1 MKYADAV
8 KIHCEN
14 LREFSA
20 RTELSEQQKKNSVRQ
35 LATLYRENRDRE
47 DHIALYKGFKALSP
61 DIDLSELAEF
71 CIELKKEQSKKD
83 RKISQ
88 RDRNNDGGVAAGA
101 HGKVAVVRNEYNE
114 RAFSEFS
121 KIITHPKA
129 VYTTSFE
136 SAFEAVTD
144 GKCEFCISP
153 VESSKSGRLFGF
165 YSLLDR
171 YELKIRAACAID
183 VENESESIRYALI
196 GNSFPDRAIFT
207 EVIDLEFTVI
217 SDKGGFPSDIPLV
230 LPIFGA
236 EIIKLDSLPLEYNNI
251 RQKYFFA
258 LRLPGE
264 TLRALHLYLSAEHE
278 QYSPIGAYPT
288 V

>member
-20 RTELSEQQKKNSVRQ
+20 RAELSEAQKKNSVRQ
-35 LATLYRENRDRE
+35 LAK
-47 DHIALYKGFKALSP
+47 LYKESRGGEDLISVYRGFKALSP
-61 DIDLSELAEF
+61 DISLSELAEF
-71 CIELKKEQSKKD
+71 CMVLTNELSKKD

-88 RDRNNDGGVAAGA
+88 RERNNNANVAAGA
-101 HGKVAVVRNEYNE
+101 HGKVSVVRNEYNE

-121 KIITHPKA
+121 KIITHAKA
-129 VYTTSFE
+129 VYTTSFD

-144 GKCEFCISP
+144 GKCEYCISP

-171 YELKIRAACAID
+171 SELKICAACTLD
-183 VENESESIRYALI
+183 SENESIRYALI
-196 GNSFPDRAIFT
+196 GNSFPDRAKFT
-207 EVIDLEFTVI
+207 DVTDLEFSVI
-217 SDKGGFPSDIPLV
+217 SDEGSFPSDIPRA

-251 RQKYFFA
+251 RQKYFFT
-258 LRLPGE
+258 LRLPAE
-264 TLRALHLYLSAEHE
+264 NLRALHLYLSAEHE